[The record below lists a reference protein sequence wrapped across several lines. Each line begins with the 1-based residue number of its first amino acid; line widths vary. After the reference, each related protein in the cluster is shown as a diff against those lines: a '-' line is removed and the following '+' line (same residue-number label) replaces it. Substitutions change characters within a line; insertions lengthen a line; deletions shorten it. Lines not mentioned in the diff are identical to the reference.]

1 LPNDSEVQRKAK
13 KKKVKALKNAFKNA
27 VIEKD
32 STEKKDKWKNFQ
44 GKSSNRESI
53 FSSPD
58 NIEGK
63 VGVMNSGK
71 GMTNFKGIRP
81 SPNDNSHLSRL
92 F

>member
-1 LPNDSEVQRKAK
+1 M
-13 KKKVKALKNAFKNA
+13 KNAFKNA
-27 VIEKD
+27 VVEKD
-32 STEKKDKWKNFQ
+32 SSEKKDKWKNFLSK
-44 GKSSNRESI
+44 GTNRQSI

-58 NIEGK
+58 SIEGK

-71 GMTNFKGIRP
+71 GMTNFKGLKP